1 MIKPSSPFTITFL
14 LLCLACNSAKK
25 AQSDLNFALQD
36 LQVLAARIS
45 SMDPF
50 THDYEEIDSLEWKL
64 FMGVA
69 SILQDPFFPKEK
81 LDDIPMPQVKS
92 YDGRIRVFNQ
102 FINTGGSWR
111 EYRTL
116 FFVDRG
122 KKPAEI
128 FVHFPFA
135 SGAIDHLY
143 LLPGSDKSLYLG
155 LSGTQTCT
163 TCYSGSAFLVDLSAD
178 SVQMEPILEI
188 ECRGPDLDF
197 FRYDPGR
204 RTLEYQY
211 ALMPDDLYELPEE
224 YDTINADGFP
234 VYSDTLRWEMG
245 EFRTVNPANQ

>member
-1 MIKPSSPFTITFL
+1 MIRPPSLLAIALLFT
-14 LLCLACNSAKK
+14 CLACNSAKQAK
-25 AQSDLNFALQD
+25 SDVDFALQD
-36 LQVLAARIS
+36 LRVLAARIS

-50 THDYEEIDSLEWKL
+50 THEYEEIDSLEWKL

-69 SILQDPFFPKEK
+69 TVLQNPFFPAEQ
-81 LDDIPMPQVKS
+81 LDNIPLPQVKS
-92 YDGRIRVFNQ
+92 YDQRIRVFNQ
-102 FINTGGSWR
+102 FMKTGGSWR

-116 FFVDRG
+116 FFIDQG
-122 KKPAEI
+122 TKPAEV

-135 SGAIDHLY
+135 SGAVENLY
-143 LLPGSDKSLYLG
+143 LLPGADKSLYLG
-155 LSGTQTCT
+155 LSSTQTCT

-211 ALMPDDLYELPEE
+211 SLMPDDLYDLPEE
-224 YDTINADGFP
+224 YDKINADGFP

-245 EFRTVNPANQ
+245 TFRPVRSPDQ

>member
-1 MIKPSSPFTITFL
+1 MIKPPSL
-14 LLCLACNSAKK
+14 LAFATLLICMACSSAKQAK
-25 AQSDLNFALQD
+25 LDLDFALQD

-69 SILQDPFFPKEK
+69 TVLQNPFFPVEQ
-81 LDDIPMPQVKS
+81 LDNIPLPQVKS
-92 YDGRIRVFNQ
+92 YDHRIRVFNQ
-102 FINTGGSWR
+102 FMNTGGSWR

-116 FFVDRG
+116 FYIDRG
-122 KKPAEI
+122 KKPAEV

-135 SGAIDHLY
+135 SGAMDELY

-178 SVQMEPILEI
+178 SVQMSPILEI
-188 ECRGPDLDF
+188 EAGAQ
-197 FRYDPGR
+197 
-204 RTLEYQY
+204 T
-211 ALMPDDLYELPEE
+211 
-224 YDTINADGFP
+224 
-234 VYSDTLRWEMG
+234 
-245 EFRTVNPANQ
+245 